1 MPSIGNIS
9 VNLHTVDRNDTV
21 YARDGHTVSHVD
33 TVALR
38 RTPADGASKPL
49 RTNVRFERGFST
61 PATATTGMEKSV
73 TVSIAVT
80 TPPGVDPVAVRS
92 FVSEALT
99 ESATLA
105 ADVGTTGDIHL

>member
-1 MPSIGNIS
+1 MPTIGSIS
-9 VNLHTVDRNDTV
+9 VSLHTVDRNDTV
-21 YARDGHTVSHVD
+21 YAREGNSVSHVD

-61 PATATTGMEKSV
+61 PATATTGLEKSV

-80 TPPGVDPVAVRS
+80 TPPGIDPVAVKAY
-92 FVSEALT
+92 VIEALT
-99 ESATLA
+99 QAAEVA

>member
-1 MPSIGNIS
+1 MPSIGNIP

-21 YARDGHTVSHVD
+21 YTRAGHTVSHVD

-38 RTPADGASKPL
+38 RTPAEGASKPL

-61 PATATTGMEKSV
+61 PASATTGLEKSV

-80 TPPGVDPVAVRS
+80 TPPGVDPVAVKTYI
-92 FVSEALT
+92 VEALT
-99 ESATLA
+99 QAAELA

>member
-1 MPSIGNIS
+1 MPSIGTIP

-21 YARDGHTVSHVD
+21 YTRASHTVSHVD

-38 RTPADGASKPL
+38 RTPAEGASKPL

-61 PATATTGMEKSV
+61 PASATTGLEKSV

-80 TPPGVDPVAVRS
+80 TPPGVDPVAVKAYI
-92 FVSEALT
+92 VEALT
-99 ESATLA
+99 QAADVA

>member
-1 MPSIGNIS
+1 MPSIGNIQ

-21 YARDGHTVSHVD
+21 YAREGNTVSHVD

-38 RTPADGASKPL
+38 RTPAEGTSKPL

-80 TPPGVDPVAVRS
+80 TPPGVDPVAVQAY
-92 FVSEALT
+92 VKEALT
-99 ESATLA
+99 QAADLA

>member
-1 MPSIGNIS
+1 MPFIGNIS

-21 YARDGHTVSHVD
+21 YTRASHTVSHVD

-38 RTPADGASKPL
+38 RTPAEGASKPL

-61 PATATTGMEKSV
+61 PASATTGLEKSV

-80 TPPGVDPVAVRS
+80 TPPGVDPVAVKAY
-92 FVSEALT
+92 VIEALT
-99 ESATLA
+99 QAAGVA